1 MTKQDEYSKPQNNPR
16 ENLLAPCRFLL
27 LAVRLSTNRFHMDG
41 KGMQGRFS
49 LPTPAGVLVNNL
61 ITGTDHDAFST

>member
-27 LAVRLSTNRFHMDG
+27 LAVHLSTNRFHMDG
-41 KGMQGRFS
+41 RCMQGRFS
-49 LPTPAGVLVNNL
+49 LPTPAGGLVNNL
-61 ITGTDHDAFST
+61 ITDTEDDAST